1 MLYGSGCAMRVGF
14 HVSISKGFDETLAQA
29 KKLQCQV
36 IQIFVKNPRSWGQRE
51 LSEADLAA
59 FGRLS
64 AELPVFT
71 HLSYLP
77 NLAKID
83 EDERNLEGLL
93 HEASL
98 CEKLGV
104 RSLVV
109 HPGSR
114 PDRPRGALMAA
125 RAINIVH
132 DHHDIAILVENTA
145 GQGNVLGR
153 NIEELA
159 RIYEGVS
166 NKGKTLFCIDTA
178 HLFES
183 GYDIRERTCWQGFL
197 RDFERV
203 LGKEKIGLFHLN
215 DSKTAPGTHTDR
227 HWHIG
232 RGEIGLKFFRLL
244 MKDKRFAHLPGVMET
259 PKMGNMDEVNMK
271 IMRSLLPPLVPCS
284 SS

>member
-1 MLYGSGCAMRVGF
+1 MKIGF
-14 HVSISKGFDETLAQA
+14 HISISKGFDDTLRRAEQLGCQA
-29 KKLQCQV
+29 V
-36 IQIFVKNPRSWGQRE
+36 QIFVKNPRSWSQRD
-51 LSEADLAA
+51 LSDADIEA

-64 AELPVFT
+64 AELPVFA

-83 EDERNLEGLL
+83 EDERNLKGFL

-98 CEKLGV
+98 CARLGIGA
-104 RSLVV
+104 LVV

-114 PDRPRGALMAA
+114 PDRRSGVKITAE
-125 RAINIVH
+125 AIDRVH
-132 DHHDIAILVENTA
+132 DEHDVTILIENTA

-159 RIYEGVS
+159 HIYEGVS
-166 NKGKTLFCIDTA
+166 RKEKTLFCIDTA

-183 GYDIRERTCWQGFL
+183 GCNIKERSAWKNFLDEFERT
-197 RDFERV
+197 
-203 LGKEKIGLFHLN
+203 LGRGKIGLFHLN
-215 DSKTAPGTHTDR
+215 DSKAAAGTHTDR

-232 RGEIGLKFFRLL
+232 QGEIGLEFFRMLL
-244 MKDKRFAHLPGVMET
+244 RDKKFAHLAGVMET
-259 PKMGNMDEVNMK
+259 PKMGNMDEVNMEV
-271 IMRSLLPPLVPCS
+271 MRSLLPPLVPRS